1 MTPPVLR
8 FAPSPNGA
16 LHLGHALSALQNE
29 AEARRLGGRLL
40 LRLEDIDPMRCTPA
54 LAQAVLDDLTW
65 LGIAFEPEVRRQ
77 SARMPAYAEMLAR
90 LNGMGLIYA
99 CDCSRSRI
107 RVDAEALARRQ
118 GTPPLRDPDGALVY
132 AGTCRGQPTAPGLPA
147 PRAQRLDMAKALAA
161 AAGNLGF
168 RRFGPDGAET
178 WIAVKPA
185 RWGDVVLARKETPT
199 SYHLAVVVDD
209 ADQGVTHVVR
219 GQDLEAQTDIHVLL
233 QALLGLPTP
242 RYQFHPLLRG
252 EDGQKLSKSQG
263 SPSLAS
269 LRAEGISA
277 ADVRRRLGFGG

>member
-40 LRLEDIDPMRCTPA
+40 LRLEDIDPVRCTPA
-54 LAQAVLDDLTW
+54 LAEAVMHDLRW

-77 SARMPAYAEMLAR
+77 SARMPAYADALAR
-90 LNGMGLIYA
+90 LRGEGLIYA

-132 AGTCRGQPTAPGLPA
+132 AGACRGQATASGLPA
-147 PRAQRLDMAKALAA
+147 PRAQRLDMPKAIAA
-161 AAGNLGF
+161 APRDLGF
-168 RRFGPDGAET
+168 WHFGPKGAET
-178 WIAVKPA
+178 WVQVNPA

-199 SYHLAVVVDD
+199 SYHLAVVMDD

-233 QALLGLPTP
+233 QALLSLPTP
-242 RYQFHPLLRG
+242 RYQFHPLLRDA
-252 EDGQKLSKSQG
+252 EGQKLSKSRS
-263 SPSLAS
+263 SPSLAM

-277 ADVRRRLGFGG
+277 GDVRRRLGFGS